1 MVELF
6 RKIKDNLLKLTKIL
20 YKPLHGYF
28 MSKTNKIDSWNILIK
43 GLDKDYQNKRRN
55 YEANY
60 NTSRRS

>member
-20 YKPLHGYF
+20 YKSLHGYF
-28 MSKTNKIDSWNILIK
+28 MSKANNIDSWDILI
-43 GLDKDYQNKRRN
+43 KDYQNKRRN